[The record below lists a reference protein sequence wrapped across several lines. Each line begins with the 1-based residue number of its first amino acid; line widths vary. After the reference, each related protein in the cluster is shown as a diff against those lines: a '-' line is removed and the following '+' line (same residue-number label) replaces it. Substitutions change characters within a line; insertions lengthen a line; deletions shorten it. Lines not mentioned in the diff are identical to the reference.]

1 MIWERILK
9 SETVFCEIFNREDA
23 FSIFDNGESNLKIIL
38 EQMLYVTIALIF
50 CCQNNVLACCV
61 RAYVLCAL
69 MKFSEITSDTIF
81 NSFDILAPIFLLGCY
96 FSEALQ
102 GMRLNLQSV
111 VSSARWSRETDLS
124 AKNKLETGFQ

>member
-9 SETVFCEIFNREDA
+9 SETVFCEVFNREEE
-23 FSIFDNGESNLKIIL
+23 FSILVNGDLKKIL

-102 GMRLNLQSV
+102 GMRLNLQSA
-111 VSSARWSRETDLS
+111 VSSACWFRNPVYKEQT
-124 AKNKLETGFQ
+124 K

>member
-9 SETVFCEIFNREDA
+9 SETVFCEIFDREEA
-23 FSIFDNGESNLKIIL
+23 FSILKNGDLKIIL

-69 MKFSEITSDTIF
+69 MKFSEITSDVIF
-81 NSFDILAPIFLLGCY
+81 NSFDILAPVFLLGCY

-102 GMRLNLQSV
+102 GFRLNLQSV
-111 VSSARWSRETDLS
+111 VCFLKA
-124 AKNKLETGFQ
+124 

>member
-9 SETVFCEIFNREDA
+9 SETVFCEVFNREEE
-23 FSIFDNGESNLKIIL
+23 FFILVNGDLKKII

-111 VSSARWSRETDLS
+111 VSSAYWFRQPVYKKQT
-124 AKNKLETGFQ
+124 

>member
-9 SETVFCEIFNREDA
+9 SETVFCEIFNREET
-23 FSIFDNGESNLKIIL
+23 FSIFENGELNLKTIL

-50 CCQNNVLACCV
+50 FCQNNFLACCV

-69 MKFSEITSDTIF
+69 MKFSEITSDAIF
-81 NSFDILAPIFLLGCY
+81 KSFDILAPVFLLGCY

-111 VSSARWSRETDLS
+111 VS
-124 AKNKLETGFQ
+124 

>member
-9 SETVFCEIFNREDA
+9 SETVFCEVFNREEE
-23 FSIFDNGESNLKIIL
+23 FFILVNGDLKKII

-102 GMRLNLQSV
+102 GMRLNLQSA
-111 VSSARWSRETDLS
+111 VSSACWFRKPVYKEQT
-124 AKNKLETGFQ
+124 K